1 MSSQSARP
9 PSAPRAP
16 SVPRSESSI
25 RGFTLIEIMVVMMLI
40 GMMLLWLPARLDGFG
55 NRSKLDSSA
64 STISSVLT
72 AAREMAIIDGHE
84 VRLQVE
90 LAPDLKDR
98 TRTGRFRYV
107 VVNKSHD
114 TPDAL
119 KAPGADKKV
128 RDEASTGDD
137 EWMTTGWRTLP
148 DGVLL
153 TGFSQESGA
162 WIKSNARGDPIEVSF
177 FPDGGVRPPHAWRLT
192 GVDLDEGVN
201 RIVTIRVN
209 ALTSTA
215 DVVEGDG
222 PDSELP
228 KRRDP
233 SDFR

>member
-1 MSSQSARP
+1 MNPGPARS
-9 PSAPRAP
+9 PSAHADLRRRF
-16 SVPRSESSI
+16 V
-25 RGFTLIEIMVVMMLI
+25 RGFTLIELMVVMTLV
-40 GMMLLWLPARLDGFG
+40 GLMLLWLPARLDGFG

-90 LAPDLKDR
+90 LAPDPKDR
-98 TRTGRFRYV
+98 TRTGRFRYM
-107 VVNKSHD
+107 VVNKEHD
-114 TPDAL
+114 APDAL
-119 KAPGADKKV
+119 RKPGEDKKV
-128 RDEASTGDD
+128 RDASNASD
-137 EWMTTGWRTLP
+137 EEWTTTSWRTLP
-148 DGVLL
+148 QGVLL

-162 WIKSNARGDPIEVSF
+162 WIKTNAGGEPIEVSF

-192 GVDLDEGVN
+192 GVDLDEAVN
-201 RIVTIRVN
+201 RVVTIRVN

-222 PDSELP
+222 PESELP